1 MDDYKTFIDKGTGY
15 RPGNEYTK
23 IRVHFVYDVKHDLRH
38 KARLVAGGHM
48 TSIQKDSSYSGV
60 VSLRSMRLA
69 LVLGDLNG
77 LSAMVGDVGNT
88 CLEAETKKVFFIAG
102 PEFGDLQGH
111 TMIRFKE

>member
-1 MDDYKTFIDKGTGY
+1 MLDDKNGDTKWQDAEKKELTQLDDYKTFIDKGTGY

-48 TSIQKDSSYSGV
+48 TSIHKDSNYSGV

-69 LVLGDLNG
+69 LILGELNG
-77 LSAMVGDVGNT
+77 LSAMVGDVGNAY
-88 CLEAETKKVFFIAG
+88 LEAETK
-102 PEFGDLQGH
+102 E
-111 TMIRFKE
+111 